1 MAFKCPVPGC
11 EDSEKEF
18 QTEAMLKSH
27 ISNTHPDMEELA
39 RKVPIVEVDFATA
52 ELVGGKHMDTE
63 EVAGFGIY
71 DKLALTWSSAT
82 GTLLPPGHNLP

>member
-1 MAFKCPVPGC
+1 MAFKCPVSGC

-18 QTEAMLKSH
+18 QTEAALKSH
-27 ISNTHPDMEELA
+27 IRNAHPNMKEGV

-71 DKLALTWSSAT
+71 DKSALR
-82 GTLLPPGHNLP
+82 

>member
-1 MAFKCPVPGC
+1 MAFKCPVSGC

-18 QTEAMLKSH
+18 QTEAALKSH
-27 ISNTHPDMEELA
+27 IRNAHPIIRKGT

-71 DKLALTWSSAT
+71 DKSALR
-82 GTLLPPGHNLP
+82 

>member
-27 ISNTHPDMEELA
+27 IRNMHPELLGNKSAA
-39 RKVPIVEVDFATA
+39 REVPIVEEDFTTA
-52 ELVGGKHMDTE
+52 ELVG
-63 EVAGFGIY
+63 V
-71 DKLALTWSSAT
+71 SAWT
-82 GTLLPPGHNLP
+82 

>member
-18 QTEAMLKSH
+18 QPEAALKSH
-27 ISNTHPDMEELA
+27 IRNAHSKIKEGA

-52 ELVGGKHMDTE
+52 ELVGGKRRDIMKK
-63 EVAGFGIY
+63 VSYVIC
-71 DKLALTWSSAT
+71 DKSALR
-82 GTLLPPGHNLP
+82 